1 MAIFLQGINGNNPF
15 SIGDDVELFMP
26 PGGNYAY
33 SDELGIRERVAVARI
48 VETNADSAVGV
59 ILKAA
64 REVSTGESTRS
75 DLSP

>member
-1 MAIFLQGINGNNPF
+1 
-15 SIGDDVELFMP
+15 MP

-48 VETNADSAVGV
+48 VETNPDSAVGV

-64 REVSTGESTRS
+64 REVSTGASTRS